1 MANPS
6 EKLTWTGTVTD
17 ELNEV
22 RFDKAVARLFPDV
35 SRSHFEFLIGEGLVT
50 VNGKVITLTKHK
62 VAVGDV
68 IVAVDSHKHSENHIP
83 LCDVEIPI
91 LFEDDV
97 LMVIDKPYD
106 LIVHPA
112 GKTKDSVIGALLNR
126 ETELSDVDEERPGV
140 VHRLDKT
147 TTGVMIIAKD
157 THAHQKLAKQ
167 FMDRRVKK
175 EYTAVVRGRLMQKSG
190 EIITGL
196 KRVPGDFKVRVSDEP
211 DAKNAITLYE
221 CVKSKGPYHLMR
233 IEIKTGRMHQIRAH
247 MKHIGL
253 PVVGDVRYGG
263 VPAERIMLHATTL
276 AFYHPTDGRLC
287 SFRSEPPALFGRFF
301 EP

>member
-1 MANPS
+1 MSAV
-6 EKLTWTGTVTD
+6 EKQVWTGTVTE
-17 ELNEV
+17 ELHEV
-22 RFDKAVARLFPDV
+22 RFDKVVATLFPDV
-35 SRSHFEFLIGEGLVT
+35 SRTHFVFLIEQGLVT
-50 VNGKVITLTKHK
+50 VNGKIITLTKHK
-62 VAVGDV
+62 VSVGDV
-68 IVAVDSHKHSENHIP
+68 IVATDSHKHSENDIP
-83 LCDVEIPI
+83 LCDVHIPVI
-91 LFEDDV
+91 YEDEF

-126 ETELSDVDEERPGV
+126 DVELSDVDEERPGV

-147 TTGVMIIAKD
+147 TTGVMVVAKD
-157 THAHQKLAKQ
+157 AHTHQKLAKQ

-175 EYTAVVRGRLMQKSG
+175 EYTAVVRGRLMQRSG

-221 CVKSKGPYHLMR
+221 CIKSKPPFHLMR

-247 MKHIGL
+247 MKHIGM

-263 VPAERIMLHATTL
+263 VPSERIMLHATTL
-276 AFYHPTDGRLC
+276 AFFHPSDGRLC
-287 SFRSEPPALFGRFF
+287 SFRSEPPASFLAFV

>member
-1 MANPS
+1 MS
-6 EKLTWTGTVTD
+6 GEKKVWTGTVTAD
-17 ELNEV
+17 LDEV

-35 SRSHFEFLIGEGLVT
+35 SRSHFEFLITQGLVT
-50 VNGKVITLTKHK
+50 VNGKAVTLTKHK

-68 IVAVDSHKHSENHIP
+68 IVATDSHKHTENDIP
-83 LCDVEIPI
+83 LCDVEIPVI
-91 LFEDDV
+91 YEDEQ

-112 GKTKDSVIGALLNR
+112 GKTKDSVIGALLNKD
-126 ETELSDVDEERPGV
+126 TELSDVDEERPGV

-147 TTGVMIIAKD
+147 TSGVMVIAKD
-157 THAHQKLAKQ
+157 AHTHQKLAKQ

-175 EYTAVVRGRLMQKSG
+175 EYTAVVRGRLPSRTG
-190 EIITGL
+190 EIVTGL
-196 KRVPGDFKVRVSDEP
+196 KRVPGDFKVRVSDAP
-211 DAKNAITLYE
+211 DAKHAITLYE
-221 CVKSKGPYHLMR
+221 CIESKAPFHLMR

-263 VPAERIMLHATTL
+263 VPDERIMLHATTL
-276 AFYHPTDGRLC
+276 AFYHPVDGRLC
-287 SFRSEPPALFGRFF
+287 SFRSEPPACFLRYFR
-301 EP
+301 P